1 MRSAGCGRVQ
11 GVDDVR
17 EQLERETARVTDR
30 LRAMALDRLQR
41 PDVDGV
47 APEHRAHAAAQ
58 ALADLAADAAGRD
71 RRPVP
76 VLATHGVADQL
87 AVTAAD
93 VLAEGGAQQQSAAL
107 DVLVTLRRAL

>member
-1 MRSAGCGRVQ
+1 M
-11 GVDDVR
+11 DDVR
-17 EQLERETARVTDR
+17 DLLERETARVTDR

-41 PDVDGV
+41 PDADGL
-47 APEHRAHAAAQ
+47 ALEHRVHTAAQ
-58 ALADLAADAAGRD
+58 TLADLAADAAGRG

-87 AVTAAD
+87 AVMAAD
-93 VLAEGGAQQQSAAL
+93 VLAEGDTQQQGEAL